1 MKAIQANDKCL
12 STNVTGNHRFNTD
25 GVTRDHI
32 TIEEGANCFNFEI
45 HKKENFAYNPVTGE
59 VRKIPGQYHLERS
72 TDGAF
77 IPSASIGEQFVPVQ
91 HKAIYEY
98 VTKEIMAKVPQMK
111 LEMVGTLHNCGT
123 GVITATWGDTFGI
136 TNDDSPH
143 VLRFIYANPCNG
155 TGKLTMGFTNVR
167 IVCQNTLM
175 AAIKQAKGDGW
186 AVKHTRTAE
195 IKCDKILQEI
205 STAAQAAIE
214 MKRRSEVLANI
225 GANTAMLNQALDA
238 VYPTYG
244 LDQDSPV
251 FKHLQDKRERVL
263 IQFESGETAQTM
275 KGKTAWSLFNSFTYP
290 IFNEAR
296 ITKNTDEAQ
305 VAYKGMLGD
314 VAYSVRDIFGKVE
327 QIAKAA

>member
-1 MKAIQANDKCL
+1 MKAIQSNDKCM
-12 STNVTGNHRFNTD
+12 STVVTGNRMFNTD
-25 GVTRDHI
+25 GVKRDHI
-32 TIEEGANCFNFEI
+32 TIEEGAECFNFEI

-59 VRKIPGQYHLERS
+59 IRKIPGQYHLERS
-72 TDGAF
+72 TDGSF
-77 IPSASIGEQFVPVQ
+77 IPSASIGDQFVPVQ

-98 VTKEIMAKVPQMK
+98 VTKEIMSKIPQMK

-136 TNDDSPH
+136 TNDNSPH

-186 AVKHTRTAE
+186 SVKHTKTAE

-225 GANTAMLNQALDA
+225 GADSAMLKQALDA
-238 VYPTYG
+238 VYPIYG
-244 LDQDSPV
+244 LEVDSPAW
-251 FKHLQDKRERVL
+251 KHVNDNRQRVM
-263 IQFESGETAQTM
+263 IQFEEGATDQTM

-296 ITKNTDEAQ
+296 INKKTDEAQ
-305 VAYKGMLGD
+305 VAYKGMVGD
-314 VAYSVRDIFGKVE
+314 VAYKVHDIFGKVE

>member
-1 MKAIQANDKCL
+1 MKAIQANDKCM

-25 GVTRDHI
+25 GIARDHI
-32 TIEEGANCFNFEI
+32 TIEEGAECFNFEI
-45 HKKENFAYNPVTGE
+45 HKKENFAYDALTGE
-59 VRKIPGQYHLERS
+59 IRKIPGQYHLERS

-77 IPSASIGEQFVPVQ
+77 IPSSSVGEQFVPVQ

-98 VTKEIMAKVPQMK
+98 VTKEIMTKVPNMK

-136 TNDDSPH
+136 ANDDSPN

-186 AVKHTRTAE
+186 SVKHTKTAE

-205 STAAQAAIE
+205 STAAQAALE

-225 GANTAMLNQALDA
+225 GADSAMLNQALDA
-238 VYPTYG
+238 VYPIYG
-244 LDQDSPV
+244 IEQDSPAW
-251 FKHLQDKRERVL
+251 KHIHDKRERVL
-263 IQFESGETAQTM
+263 VQFESGETARTM

-296 ITKNTDEAQ
+296 LTKNSDEAQ
-305 VAYKGMLGD
+305 VAFKGMVGD
-314 VAYSVRDIFGKVE
+314 VAYKVRDIFGKVE
-327 QIAKAA
+327 EIARAA

>member
-12 STNVTGNHRFNTD
+12 SINTSGNKMFNTD
-25 GVTRDHI
+25 GVVRDHI
-32 TIEEGANCFNFEI
+32 TIEEGRETFNFEI
-45 HKKENFAYNPVTGE
+45 QKKMNYAYDPVTGNIR
-59 VRKIPGQYHLERS
+59 VVPGQYHLERS

-77 IPSASIGEQFVPVQ
+77 IPSASIGDQFVPVQ
-91 HKAIYEY
+91 HSAIYDY
-98 VTKEIMAKVPQMK
+98 VTKEIMPQIPNMK

-123 GVITATWGDTFGI
+123 GVITATWGDAFNIPGDT
-136 TNDDSPH
+136 SPN

-186 AVKHTRTAE
+186 SVKHTKTAE

-205 STAAQAAIE
+205 STAAQAALE

-225 GANTAMLNQALDA
+225 GATSAMLTQALDA

-244 LDQDSPV
+244 LEEGSPV
-251 FKHLQDKRERVL
+251 WKHVQDKRSKVMV
-263 IQFESGETAQTM
+263 QFESGATAQTM

-290 IFNEAR
+290 IFNEAK

-305 VAYKGMLGD
+305 IAYKGMLGD
-314 VAYSVRDIFGKVE
+314 TAFKVREIFAKVE
-327 QIAKAA
+327 GIAQAA